1 MGGGSLLNGQN
12 LLSVTKTVKSYL
24 LMIPSGKDCSDI
36 TWNQKQ
42 IKILNCYLV
51 TLQAPWTVCLF
62 FVVYVFFQFNNDLAM
77 VIVTDRS
84 LNHFD
89 DCAAEYVWRR
99 VYLFFLG
106 TQ

>member
-1 MGGGSLLNGQN
+1 MGGGGLLNGQD
-12 LLSVTKTVKSYL
+12 LLSVTKVICRWSLQEKIAGTLFEIKTNKNFKL
-24 LMIPSGKDCSDI
+24 LLGHI
-36 TWNQKQ
+36 TSTINN
-42 IKILNCYLV
+42 LS
-51 TLQAPWTVCLF
+51 F

-77 VIVTDRS
+77 IIVTDRS

-89 DCAAEYVWRR
+89 DCAAECVWRR